1 MADNT
6 TLDSGSGGD
15 VIATDDIGGVKYPR
29 GKIVIGA
36 DGVNDGDVSASNPL
50 PVKGTGAAGTANA
63 GVVTV
68 QGIASMT
75 PVQVEDNGGTLSVD
89 DGAGSLT
96 VDNATLSVV
105 GGGVEAAA
113 LRVTLASDST
123 GLISV
128 DDNGGSLTVDGTVA
142 ATQSGTWTV
151 TGAGGTFPVTD
162 SGGSLTVDGTVAATQ
177 SGTWTVTGAG
187 GTFPVTDSGGSLTVD
202 NSTLAVVG
210 GGVEATA
217 LRVTIASDSTGL
229 VSVDDNGG
237 SLTVDG
243 TVAATQSGAWTVTGA
258 GGSFPVTDSGGSL
271 TVDAPVGTPVFV
283 QLSDGASPITTLPVS
298 LASVPSHAVTNA
310 GTFAVQVDGLAL
322 TSLQLIDDA
331 VATTGSAITAK
342 GLAACGTDGTNA
354 RVLKTDASGE
364 LQVDVLTMPTV
375 TVTGTVSTSGTS
387 VAQDD
392 LVLVWASNQTTT
404 GTTFPALAQTTTAPT
419 GDGIITMTGR
429 ENLALIPFG
438 RNGNNLTL
446 KMRIS
451 GWRIIGTEYIATTLA
466 EITCTLSSSLT
477 GRSGGTPSNSDLY
490 CDTITVDKGIAVVL
504 ASPADDTGIAS
515 VEIPVGPY
523 DLIQVQGIRNGSA
536 TEFNALR
543 QTY

>member
-6 TLDSGSGGD
+6 TLDSGAGGD
-15 VIATDDIGGVKYPR
+15 TIATDDIAGVKFPR

-36 DGVNDGDVSASNPL
+36 DGVNDGDVSSANPL
-50 PVKGTGAAGTANA
+50 PVAGTGTAGTANA
-63 GVVTV
+63 GVMTV
-68 QGIASMT
+68 QGVASMT
-75 PVQVEDNGGTLSVD
+75 PVQVG
-89 DGAGSLT
+89 
-96 VDNATLSVV
+96 
-105 GGGVEAAA
+105 
-113 LRVTLASDST
+113 
-123 GLISV
+123 
-128 DDNGGSLTVDGTVA
+128 
-142 ATQSGTWTV
+142 
-151 TGAGGTFPVTD
+151 
-162 SGGSLTVDGTVAATQ
+162 
-177 SGTWTVTGAG
+177 
-187 GTFPVTDSGGSLTVD
+187 D
-202 NSTLAVVG
+202 NS
-210 GGVEATA
+210 
-217 LRVTIASDSTGL
+217 
-229 VSVDDNGG
+229 
-237 SLTVDG
+237 
-243 TVAATQSGAWTVTGA
+243 
-258 GGSFPVTDSGGSL
+258 GSL

-283 QLSDGASPITTLPVS
+283 RLSDGSAAIATLPVS

-310 GTFAVQVDGLAL
+310 GTFAVQVDGSAL
-322 TSLQLIDDA
+322 TSLQLIDDT
-331 VATTGSAITAK
+331 VATTGAAITAK
-342 GLAACGTDGTNA
+342 GLAACGTDGTDA
-354 RVLKTDASGE
+354 RVLKTDTNGE

-375 TVTGTVSTSGTS
+375 TVTGTVTASAS

-419 GDGIITMTGR
+419 GDGVITMTGR
-429 ENLALIPFG
+429 ENVALIPFG

-446 KMRIS
+446 KMRVS

-477 GRSGGTPSNSDLY
+477 GRAGGTPSNSDLY